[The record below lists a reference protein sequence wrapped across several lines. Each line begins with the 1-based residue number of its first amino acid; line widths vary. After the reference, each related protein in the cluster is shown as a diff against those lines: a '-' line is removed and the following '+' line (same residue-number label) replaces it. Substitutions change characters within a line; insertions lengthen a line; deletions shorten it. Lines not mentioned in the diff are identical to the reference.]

1 MQLRIHKKWIIGEM
15 TFLLVWFF
23 PLSAFC
29 QKAAIK
35 DVNVKGMNGTWK
47 VSFNVEN

>member
-1 MQLRIHKKWIIGEM
+1 MKRKKFDRWVIGGIV
-15 TFLLVWFF
+15 FLLVLLY

-47 VSFNVEN
+47 VSFNAEN